1 MLIKILITYII
12 PLIILTA
19 SAILYF
25 KVALH
30 FKIVDNPNQRS
41 SHTVPTIRGGG
52 ILFLLAALIFF
63 FWNNFTYPYLITA
76 ILISG
81 IISFIDDI
89 ITVKNRLKFCLHIIS
104 VLLVFKECELF
115 STVSPLYLVA
125 IAIVVIGTI
134 NAYNFMDGINGI
146 TGLYSIAIIL
156 PLFLTEQ
163 NEKLRSLELF
173 LILGLLVFN
182 YFNVRRK
189 ARCFAGDVGSISIA
203 IAVIFLL
210 IIRIQQ
216 ADSFVY
222 IGLLSVYGI
231 DTVFT
236 ILQRLYQKENIFK
249 PHRKHLFQYYCNE
262 KGIAHVLVSTIYAT
276 LQFFISMAI
285 VFGFVNYLSLI
296 ILLILL
302 SIVYW
307 ILKTPLIKITPL
319 PAIILSPIVDGYLV

>member
-1 MLIKILITYII
+1 MLINILIFYIV
-12 PLIILTA
+12 PFIILMVA
-19 SAILYF
+19 AILYF
-25 KVALH
+25 KVALY
-30 FKIVDNPNQRS
+30 FKIIDNPNQRS

-52 ILFLLAALIFF
+52 VLFLLAALLFF
-63 FWNNFTYPYLITA
+63 FWSNFTYPYLITA
-76 ILISG
+76 ILLSG

-89 ITVKNRLKFCLHIIS
+89 ITVKNRLKFSLHVVS

-115 STVSPLYLVA
+115 STISPLYLIV
-125 IAIVVIGTI
+125 IGIVVIGTI

-146 TGLYSIAIIL
+146 TGLYSLAIIF

-163 NEKLRSLELF
+163 NINLRSLELF
-173 LILGLLVFN
+173 LMLGLLVFN
-182 YFNVRRK
+182 YFNVRIK

-203 IAVIFLL
+203 IAVVFLL
-210 IIRIQQ
+210 ILRIQK

-262 KGIAHVLVSTIYAT
+262 KKMPHILVSTVYAV
-276 LQFFISMAI
+276 LQFLISIAI
-285 VFGFVNYLSLI
+285 VLGFVNYFVLVI
-296 ILLILL
+296 ILISL

-307 ILKTPLIKITPL
+307 ILKTPLIKIAKS
-319 PAIILSPIVDGYLV
+319 PAIIRSPLVESYMV

>member
-1 MLIKILITYII
+1 MLIKILITYIV
-12 PLIILTA
+12 PFIILIVA
-19 SAILYF
+19 AILYF

-30 FKIVDNPNQRS
+30 FKIIDNPNQRS

-52 ILFLLAALIFF
+52 VLFLFAAVLFF

-76 ILISG
+76 MLLSG

-89 ITVKNRLKFCLHIIS
+89 ITIKNRLKFGLHVVS
-104 VLLVFKECELF
+104 VLLIFKECGLF
-115 STVSPLYLVA
+115 STISPLYL
-125 IAIVVIGTI
+125 IAVGIVVIGTI

-182 YFNVRRK
+182 YFNVRKK
-189 ARCFAGDVGSISIA
+189 AKCFAGDVGSISIA
-203 IAVIFLL
+203 IAVVFLL
-210 IIRIQQ
+210 ILRIQQ
-216 ADSFVY
+216 AESFVF

-262 KGIAHVLVSTIYAT
+262 KKIPHVLVSIVYAA

-285 VFGFVNYLSLI
+285 VFGFVNYLTLV
-296 ILLILL
+296 ILLIVL
-302 SIVYW
+302 SISYW
-307 ILKTPLIKITPL
+307 ILKTPLIKITTIPT
-319 PAIILSPIVDGYLV
+319 IILSPLVDNYLL

>member
-1 MLIKILITYII
+1 MLLKILITYIV
-12 PLIILTA
+12 PFIILMIA
-19 SAILYF
+19 AIFYF
-25 KVALH
+25 KIALH
-30 FKIVDNPNQRS
+30 FKIIDNPNQRS
-41 SHTVPTIRGGG
+41 SHTIPTIRGGG
-52 ILFLLAALIFF
+52 VLFLLAAVLFF

-76 ILISG
+76 MLLSG
-81 IISFIDDI
+81 TISFIDDI
-89 ITVKNRLKFCLHIIS
+89 ITVKNRVKFSLHVVS

-115 STVSPLYLVA
+115 STISPLYL
-125 IAIVVIGTI
+125 IGIGIVVIGTI

-173 LILGLLVFN
+173 LILSLLVFN
-182 YFNVRRK
+182 YFNVRSK

-203 IAVIFLL
+203 IAVVFLL
-210 IIRIQQ
+210 ILRIQQ

-262 KGIAHVLVSTIYAT
+262 KKIPHILVSSVYAA
-276 LQFFISMAI
+276 LQFLISMAL
-285 VFGFVNYLSLI
+285 VFGFINYLTLV
-296 ILLILL
+296 ILLVVL
-302 SIVYW
+302 SIFYW
-307 ILKTPLIKITPL
+307 ILKTPLIKIATL
-319 PAIILSPIVDGYLV
+319 PTVILSPFVDSYII

>member
-1 MLIKILITYII
+1 MLIKILITYIV
-12 PLIILTA
+12 PFIILIVA
-19 SAILYF
+19 AILYF

-30 FKIVDNPNQRS
+30 FKIIDNPNQRS

-52 ILFLLAALIFF
+52 VLFLLAAILFF

-81 IISFIDDI
+81 AISFIDDI
-89 ITVKNRLKFCLHIIS
+89 ITIKNRLKFGLHVVS
-104 VLLVFKECELF
+104 VLLIFKECGLF
-115 STVSPLYLVA
+115 STISPLYL
-125 IAIVVIGTI
+125 IAVGIVVIGTI

-182 YFNVRRK
+182 YFNVRKK
-189 ARCFAGDVGSISIA
+189 AKCFAGDVGSISIA
-203 IAVIFLL
+203 IAVVFLL
-210 IIRIQQ
+210 ILRIQQ
-216 ADSFVY
+216 AESFVF

-262 KGIAHVLVSTIYAT
+262 KKIPHVLVSIVYAA

-285 VFGFVNYLSLI
+285 VFGFVNYLTLV
-296 ILLILL
+296 ILLIVL
-302 SIVYW
+302 SISYW
-307 ILKTPLIKITPL
+307 ILKTPLIKITTIPT
-319 PAIILSPIVDGYLV
+319 IILSPLVDNYLL